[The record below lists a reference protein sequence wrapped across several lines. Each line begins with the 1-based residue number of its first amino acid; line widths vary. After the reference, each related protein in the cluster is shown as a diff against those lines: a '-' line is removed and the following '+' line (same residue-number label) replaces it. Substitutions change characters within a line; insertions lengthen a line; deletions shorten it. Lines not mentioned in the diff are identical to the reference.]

1 MKPILLVATLV
12 ALAVPAQAKPLKIFI
27 LAGQS
32 NMEGHAKIETFDYI
46 GEDPATA
53 PLLKQMRGE
62 DGKPRVC
69 EHAYISYFTAGS
81 GTNNSESFGKL
92 TAGYG

>member
-1 MKPILLVATLV
+1 MLITYNRGTFVLVLAILLLTGLV
-12 ALAVPAQAKPLKIFI
+12 SHGAADEKPLKVYI

-32 NMEGHAKIETFDYI
+32 NMEGQARVETFDYI

-53 PLLKQMRGE
+53 PLLKAMQGP

-69 EHAYISYFTAGS
+69 DNVWIS
-81 GTNNSESFGKL
+81 
-92 TAGYG
+92 